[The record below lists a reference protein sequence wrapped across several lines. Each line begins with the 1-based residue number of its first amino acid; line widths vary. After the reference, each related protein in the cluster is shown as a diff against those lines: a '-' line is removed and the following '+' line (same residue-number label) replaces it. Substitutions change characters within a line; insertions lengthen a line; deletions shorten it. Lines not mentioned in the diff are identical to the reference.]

1 MQHQWNWIS
10 LFELDTR
17 PAFVL
22 TPDTLAELE
31 RLAALPFEQSVRV
44 IVSSVPHF
52 EKHNW
57 RDFQQ
62 AVAEYQSSDILA
74 DILLGVA
81 ETMRSL
87 LGEVRRILRCELD
100 RAVTLVEELFHRQ
113 DTIGQCAVAGC
124 LYHSAYQNMKAEV
137 ILRHLLRR
145 YDHHAEQI
153 KQMLAFYNG
162 LRPRLREVATLAA
175 LGYSNREIADDL
187 VIGKAAVAEY
197 MTTIFR
203 TFAAQLLIVADARA
217 MRYRLI
223 HYMTRLFAEH
233 PELLLSAEY

>member
-1 MQHQWNWIS
+1 MQHQWNWTT

-22 TPDTLAELE
+22 TPDTLAEFG
-31 RLAALPFEQSVRV
+31 RLPALPFEQGVRV
-44 IVSSVPHF
+44 IASSVPHF

-62 AVAEYQSSDILA
+62 AVAEYQTSEIWA

-81 ETMRSL
+81 EAMWRL
-87 LGEVRRILRCELD
+87 LGEVRRILRCELE
-100 RAVTLVEELFHRQ
+100 RAVALAEELFQRQ
-113 DTIGQCAVAGC
+113 DTIGQCAFVGC
-124 LYHSAYQNMKAEV
+124 LYHSAGQNMKAEM
-137 ILRHLLRR
+137 ILRHLLRQ
-145 YDHHAEQI
+145 YDHHAQQI
-153 KQMLAFYNG
+153 KQTLAFYNG
-162 LRPRLREVATLAA
+162 LTPRLREVVTLAA
-175 LGYSNREIADDL
+175 FGYSNQEIADEL

-217 MRYRLI
+217 IRYRLI
-223 HYMTRLFAEH
+223 HHMTRLFAEH
-233 PELLLSAEY
+233 PELLLSAGY